1 MIMKTAV
8 RISASSVFG
17 TAATV
22 LILFLPA
29 GTFHYWQGWAFLAT
43 FTAASL
49 GPTIY
54 LARNNPAALQ
64 RRMHAGPRAET
75 RPAQKVVIT
84 SSFLVLFAMMAFSA
98 LDHRMGWSTVPPWVS
113 VLGDALVAAGLGLAM
128 LVIIQNSYAAATV
141 TVEAGQQVASGGVY
155 KLVRHPM
162 YVGNVIMMVGMPL
175 ALGSY
180 WGLLFVVPGIAVLVF
195 RILDEEKLLIQD
207 LPGYRE
213 YAQRVRFR
221 LVPNVW

>member
-1 MIMKTAV
+1 MKTAI
-8 RISASSVFG
+8 RLTASSVFG

-29 GTFHYWQGWAFLAT
+29 GTLHYWQAWVFLAV
-43 FTAASL
+43 FTGASL

-54 LARNNPAALQ
+54 LARHNPAALQ

-75 RPAQKVVIT
+75 RAAQKVIIT
-84 SSFLVLFAMMAFSA
+84 SSLVVLFAMMAFSA

-113 VLGDALVAAGLGLAM
+113 VFGNVLVASGLSLAM

-141 TVEAGQQVASGGVY
+141 TVEAGQKVASGGVY
-155 KLVRHPM
+155 KFVRHPM

-180 WGLLFVVPGIAVLVF
+180 WGLLFVLPGVAVLVF
-195 RILDEEKLLIQD
+195 RIRDEEKLLTQD

-213 YAQRVRFR
+213 YAQHVRYR